1 MLDLNEMT
9 NLEEA
14 KRNIQDKAVILNA
27 AIDIQ
32 ALLRLLVEK
41 EVIGKEEINS
51 QRQEVRESF
60 KYRNAITYIEQT
72 MKEIEFYEKN
82 PDTRLREMFRR
93 KMEGKRTPQEN
104 KAYPVRSKA
113 RSFRSSPSFPTWT
126 LWEPI
131 HRNEIWSRNSAART
145 ERIFKSHD
153 GSRTLYLCLLYSQR
167 CNRNHRNLLKSQMG

>member
-82 PDTRLREMFRR
+82 PDARLREMFRR
-93 KMEGKRTPQEN
+93 KMEGK
-104 KAYPVRSKA
+104 
-113 RSFRSSPSFPTWT
+113 
-126 LWEPI
+126 
-131 HRNEIWSRNSAART
+131 
-145 ERIFKSHD
+145 
-153 GSRTLYLCLLYSQR
+153 
-167 CNRNHRNLLKSQMG
+167 

>member
-82 PDTRLREMFRR
+82 PDARLREMFRR
-93 KMEGKRTPQEN
+93 KMEGKRTPQE
-104 KAYPVRSKA
+104 KIKLTQLGLKPGVSDLLL
-113 RSFRSSPSFPTWT
+113 PFPRG
-126 LWEPI
+126 
-131 HRNEIWSRNSAART
+131 HY
-145 ERIFKSHD
+145 
-153 GSRTLYLCLLYSQR
+153 G
-167 CNRNHRNLLKSQMG
+167 NL

>member
-51 QRQEVRESF
+51 QRQEVRESS
-60 KYRNAITYIEQT
+60 KYRNAITYIE
-72 MKEIEFYEKN
+72 MKFGPGTLQPEQKEFLKAMTAAGHYTCVCYTARDATETIETYLNLKWDEEMPN
-82 PDTRLREMFRR
+82 PPYGIL
-93 KMEGKRTPQEN
+93 KEGEWKC
-104 KAYPVRSKA
+104 
-113 RSFRSSPSFPTWT
+113 
-126 LWEPI
+126 I
-131 HRNEIWSRNSAART
+131 T
-145 ERIFKSHD
+145 EREQK
-153 GSRTLYLCLLYSQR
+153 RKE
-167 CNRNHRNLLKSQMG
+167 RNAVH